1 MASKMLK
8 ELNVIREDF
17 SNAYDKL
24 TDAKNYDE
32 KDVQDKKPLFMK
44 QVVNW
49 LVRRI
54 QTPKDWSG
62 LSLKMEDGVMNATTE
77 KFGTIASIQFKKSKF
92 KMLVCKQQKKELERV
107 VADRNKK
114 NGETCFTFNVALDTP
129 MWLNN
134 ESITSDMKR
143 WRIQK
148 KEGVLTIDERNNRE
162 YEINGKKWYTMVIQD
177 TIEKNNRIDPLAVG
191 VGFMVSG
198 MVYWF
203 KSEENRNTAVSYIM
217 K

>member
-8 ELNVIREDF
+8 ELNVIRESM

-24 TDAKNYDE
+24 TLTKNFDE

-62 LSLKMEDGVMNATTE
+62 LSLKMDDGVISAKTE
-77 KFGTIASIQFKKSKF
+77 KFGTIVSIELKKSKF
-92 KMLVCKQQKKELERV
+92 KMLVVKQQKKELERV
-107 VADRNKK
+107 VADRKKK
-114 NGETCFTFNVALDTP
+114 NEETCFTFNVALDTP

-148 KEGVLTIDERNNRE
+148 KEGVLTIKERNNRE

-177 TIEKNNRIDPLAVG
+177 TVEKNNRIDPLAVG
-191 VGFMVSG
+191 VGFIVSG